1 MKHLNNK
8 NVKSIVK
15 LYLAEPF
22 WNHSGYDF
30 AASLHTNAWLE
41 ADTPIQKV
49 YIVSFLCTKI

>member
-22 WNHSGYDF
+22 WKDSGYDF

-49 YIVSFLCTKI
+49 SIV